1 MSTPDPFDTAEL
13 RAATL
18 QNWRRSPTRLRE
30 DTATEADLVQGGYR
44 DRVLTE
50 LAQNAAD
57 AAARAGVRGE
67 LTVRLVDNEL
77 RVANTGAPLDRGGV
91 QALAA
96 LRASSKTSGVGR
108 FGVGFT
114 AVLAVSEEPRVLS
127 RSGSIAFSAARTR
140 AELGITDVPALRLVW
155 PVEQQPTAEASTEV
169 VLPLRPGIDG
179 AGLLRA
185 FATEAPE
192 LLLAFPAL
200 QSISVSGTLMVRADR
215 PLASGLDEV
224 SIGRQLWWRSGR
236 DDVRWLVPVSSEGQV
251 QPLAEDVL
259 RAPTRTDE
267 ELSLPALVIADV
279 ALQPDRRRLLPG
291 TSLRAV
297 AQAYPELVA
306 ALPPEQR
313 TQLVPLPGFP
323 RSAVDAELRDGVLA
337 ALRDAPWLSAAAG
350 DDLKP
355 RAAQVL
361 ERANPELVGLLAD
374 IIPGLLGAE
383 LSAPVHAA
391 ALVALEIPRLRL
403 AEVADVLAGVQR
415 EAGWWR
421 RLYAALDPLVP
432 DRRAAE
438 ELAALPV
445 PLADG
450 RTVLGPRSTIVA
462 ELTVA
467 VPGVRVVHPDATHP
481 LLLRLGSVA
490 AGPDQLLD
498 DELLRQAVHEAD
510 PDDVTS
516 TAELATAVLALVDAA
531 GVLPGEHT
539 WLGELLLPDTD
550 GELRSADELLLPDA
564 PLRAVLDT
572 DAPFG
577 TVAPSVVAE
586 YGARL
591 LQAVGVGW
599 GFTVLV
605 DDDATGPEHELDGEE
620 LWWDATPSEP
630 TSVVAVRDLDLVDSQ
645 KWAQALQLL
654 CAEPETLAA
663 LREPNGYTAWW
674 LRTHAELYGA
684 PLGHWRHP
692 DDAAFEALLDAV
704 PVAGLP
710 PVVLAST
717 TVDSV
722 ALAALLLDR
731 LGDASRSPSVAVIV
745 RTHAA
750 LAAAV
755 EAGTVAVDDLE
766 PPKRV
771 RVLSGVIADTAAA
784 AVLDQPWLQ
793 QVLSDDGLVLGGLG
807 DAAAT
812 LADLLDLPLASE
824 DVMSEVVSGG
834 VPMRWSALPEAVLA
848 CTRLGVA
855 VPDDSFVLHETLT
868 VRCADHQHEVG
879 WWVEDGVLHAQR
891 RGMLD
896 AAVSWT

>member
-1 MSTPDPFDTAEL
+1 
-13 RAATL
+13 
-18 QNWRRSPTRLRE
+18 
-30 DTATEADLVQGGYR
+30 
-44 DRVLTE
+44 
-50 LAQNAAD
+50 
-57 AAARAGVRGE
+57 
-67 LTVRLVDNEL
+67 
-77 RVANTGAPLDRGGV
+77 
-91 QALAA
+91 
-96 LRASSKTSGVGR
+96 
-108 FGVGFT
+108 
-114 AVLAVSEEPRVLS
+114 
-127 RSGSIAFSAARTR
+127 
-140 AELGITDVPALRLVW
+140 
-155 PVEQQPTAEASTEV
+155 
-169 VLPLRPGIDG
+169 
-179 AGLLRA
+179 
-185 FATEAPE
+185 
-192 LLLAFPAL
+192 
-200 QSISVSGTLMVRADR
+200 
-215 PLASGLDEV
+215 
-224 SIGRQLWWRSGR
+224 
-236 DDVRWLVPVSSEGQV
+236 
-251 QPLAEDVL
+251 
-259 RAPTRTDE
+259 
-267 ELSLPALVIADV
+267 
-279 ALQPDRRRLLPG
+279 
-291 TSLRAV
+291 
-297 AQAYPELVA
+297 
-306 ALPPEQR
+306 
-313 TQLVPLPGFP
+313 
-323 RSAVDAELRDGVLA
+323 
-337 ALRDAPWLSAAAG
+337 
-350 DDLKP
+350 
-355 RAAQVL
+355 
-361 ERANPELVGLLAD
+361 
-374 IIPGLLGAE
+374 
-383 LSAPVHAA
+383 
-391 ALVALEIPRLRL
+391 
-403 AEVADVLAGVQR
+403 
-415 EAGWWR
+415 
-421 RLYAALDPLVP
+421 
-432 DRRAAE
+432 
-438 ELAALPV
+438 
-445 PLADG
+445 
-450 RTVLGPRSTIVA
+450 
-462 ELTVA
+462 
-467 VPGVRVVHPDATHP
+467 
-481 LLLRLGSVA
+481 
-490 AGPDQLLD
+490 
-498 DELLRQAVHEAD
+498 
-510 PDDVTS
+510 
-516 TAELATAVLALVDAA
+516 
-531 GVLPGEHT
+531 
-539 WLGELLLPDTD
+539 
-550 GELRSADELLLPDA
+550 
-564 PLRAVLDT
+564 VLDT

-620 LWWDATPSEP
+620 LWWDATPSQP

-771 RVLSGVIADTAAA
+771 RVLSGVIADPAAA

-879 WWVEDGVLHAQR
+879 WWVAGGVLHAQR